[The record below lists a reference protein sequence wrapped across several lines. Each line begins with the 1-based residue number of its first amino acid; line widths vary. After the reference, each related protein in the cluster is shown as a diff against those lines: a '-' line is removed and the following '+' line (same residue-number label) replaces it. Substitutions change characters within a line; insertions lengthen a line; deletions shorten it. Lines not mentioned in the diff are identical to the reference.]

1 MTLRADPA
9 AGGAKRAADAPSVAP
24 RTVDLWLWR
33 LDAGDA
39 EATGFAE
46 LLDPDERAR
55 AGRFVFPLHARRFI
69 VGRARLRLIL
79 QDYLGTPAADIR
91 FAYGPQGKPVLAGR
105 HGLPPLHFN
114 LSHTGDLAAL
124 AVSPEVPLGV
134 DVEQVAPVKENV
146 AGRFFSAAEQAA
158 LRALPAATQERA
170 FFRCWTR
177 KEAMVKALG
186 GGLSIELAS
195 FDVTLGPNEPARLLR
210 LAGEPD
216 APKHWSLLHFE
227 PAADVI
233 GAVAVPM
240 RQCALVSKL
249 STSG

>member
-9 AGGAKRAADAPSVAP
+9 AGGAKRADAPSVAP
-24 RTVDLWLWR
+24 GTVDLWLWR

-55 AGRFVFPLHARRFI
+55 AGRFVFPLHARRF
-69 VGRARLRLIL
+69 VAGRGRLRLIL
-79 QDYLGTPAADIR
+79 QDYLGIPAAKLA

-124 AVSPEVPLGV
+124 AVSRGVPLGI
-134 DVEQVAPVKENV
+134 DVERVAPVTEDV
-146 AGRFFSAAEQAA
+146 AGHFFSAAEQAA
-158 LRALPAATQERA
+158 LRALPEAERERA

-186 GGLSIELAS
+186 GGLSIALAS
-195 FDVTLGPNEPARLLR
+195 FDVTLGPGEPPRLLR
-210 LAGEPD
+210 LAGEPE
-216 APKHWSLLHFE
+216 APDRWSLLHFE
-227 PAADVI
+227 PAADI
-233 GAVAVPM
+233 MGAVAVPM
-240 RQCALVSKL
+240 RQCALMLKSA
-249 STSG
+249 TSG